1 MAEILLRDKTDAH
14 HYFETVYKLDDFRTL
29 AICTWSLG
37 KQWLNRMN
45 DNLGVIDITY
55 NGCLIDTITINQRV
69 KIPDEDFKQLY
80 DMVKSN
86 KAIGFTTF
94 HCFVVGKSPM
104 IYFMNL
110 VDVTPSHFQF
120 CTIYQTEYSRTRSSD
135 RLYGDMKSIMQ
146 EAEAHE

>member
-45 DNLGVIDITY
+45 DNLDAIDITY
-55 NGCLIDTITINQRV
+55 NGCLIDTITINQRN
-69 KIPDEDFKQLY
+69 KIPEEDFEQLY
-80 DMVKSN
+80 TMVKSN
-86 KAIGFTTF
+86 QAIGFTTF
-94 HCFVVGKSPM
+94 HCFVVGKSPT

-120 CTIYQTEYSRTRSSD
+120 RTIYQTEYSRTRSSD
-135 RLYGDMKSIMQ
+135 RLYEDMKSIMQ
-146 EAEAHE
+146 EAINR

>member
-14 HYFETVYKLDDFRTL
+14 HYFETVYKLDDFRTI

-45 DNLGVIDITY
+45 DNLDAIDITY
-55 NGCLIDTITINQRV
+55 NGCLIDTITINQRN
-69 KIPDEDFKQLY
+69 KIPEEDFEQL
-80 DMVKSN
+80 DAIVKSSQ
-86 KAIGFTTF
+86 AIGFTTF
-94 HCFVVGKSPM
+94 HCFVVGKSPT

-120 CTIYQTEYSRTRSSD
+120 RTIYQTEYSRTRSSD
-135 RLYGDMKSIMQ
+135 RLYEDMKSIMQ
-146 EAEAHE
+146 EAINR